1 MENKTGQST
10 VSFPSNS
17 ESIALVLT
25 ACAVGALFILLV
37 SSGNFV
43 FGSNA
48 GNWIYPYYESKH
60 QVPAWILGTVLLSL
74 GLSIFAGSRFIHSHE
89 KITLIGCYLNAV
101 FMQALIRKV
110 YPISLGVIVQSDTAN
125 SFYTPAIRYSTFEI
139 LARFDELISSFP
151 HHATTNM
158 PGKILLY
165 DILMLFTSSPRI
177 MGYLVIVVSS
187 LGALLLYGICKQLF
201 HDKRTAFYALI
212 LYALIPCKLFF
223 FPILNTVSPVIIL
236 LCLYLFLAYIENGH
250 VLMASLLGIGLYIQ
264 FLFEPLPLIT
274 GIIFLG
280 ILLQAI
286 RERRISKEGFW
297 KLILNMSL
305 GFLSVYFLFSIFF
318 SFDLFRTFMYVW
330 KDLMNF
336 NTNGQRDYWIWLGE
350 NIKEFF
356 YGVGVPITIITIYMI
371 AHIFA
376 QWKASRDFVLL
387 SVENVFAMSVIIT
400 FLILVVLGI
409 NRGEVTRLWIFLA
422 VFFQVPA
429 SIFMAKHVRSN
440 VPFYLVTGMLV
451 VQSIITLHR
460 IGFII
465 P

>member
-1 MENKTGQST
+1 MESKTLLS
-10 VSFPSNS
+10 SSSSSSNAAS
-17 ESIALVLT
+17 MALVMT
-25 ACAVGALFILLV
+25 ACALGVLFIYLA

-43 FGSNA
+43 FGSKA
-48 GNWIYPYYESKH
+48 GNWTYPYYDSEP
-60 QVPAWILGTVLLSL
+60 QVPAWIPVTVLVSLS
-74 GLSIFAGSRFIHSHE
+74 LSIFAGSRLIHSHE
-89 KITLIGCYLNAV
+89 KITLIGCYLSAV

-139 LARFDELISSFP
+139 LARFNELVSSFP

-158 PGKILLY
+158 PGKILLF
-165 DILMLFTSSPRI
+165 DFLMVFTSSPRI

-201 HDKRTAFYALI
+201 HDKQTAFYALI

-223 FPILNTVSPVIIL
+223 FPNLNTVSPVIIL
-236 LCLYLFLAYIENGH
+236 LCLYLFLAYIENGG
-250 VLMASLLGIGLYIQ
+250 VLIAWLLGVGLYIQ

-286 RERRISKEGFW
+286 RERRISKEDFW
-297 KLILNMSL
+297 KLTLNMSL
-305 GFLSVYFLFSIFF
+305 GFLSVYFFFFIFF
-318 SFDLFRTFMYVW
+318 SFDLFRTFMYVF
-330 KDLMNF
+330 KDLINF
-336 NTNGQRDYWIWLGE
+336 NANGQRDYWIWLGE

-356 YGVGVPITIITIYMI
+356 YGVGVPITIITIYMTM
-371 AHIFA
+371 HILT
-376 QWKASRDFVLL
+376 QWKASSDFIPL
-387 SVENVFAMSVIIT
+387 SVENVFVMSVVIT
-400 FLILVVLGI
+400 FFILVFLGI
-409 NRGEVTRLWIFLA
+409 NRGEVTRLWIFMA

-429 SIFMAKHVRSN
+429 AIVMAKQVKSN
-440 VPFYLVTGMLV
+440 VLFFLVAGTLV
-451 VQSIITLHR
+451 VQSIVTLHR

>member
-1 MENKTGQST
+1 MGNKTTLST
-10 VSFPSNS
+10 PSSPSNAN
-17 ESIALVLT
+17 SIALVVA
-25 ACAVGALFILLV
+25 ACAVGVLFILLV

-43 FGSNA
+43 FGSQA
-48 GNWIYPYYESKH
+48 GNWIYPYYETKY

-74 GLSIFAGSRFIHSHE
+74 GLSIFAGSRLIHYHE
-89 KITLIGCYLNAV
+89 KVTLIGCYLNAV
-101 FMQALIRKV
+101 FMQAIIRKV

-139 LARFDELISSFP
+139 LARYNELVSSFP
-151 HHATTNM
+151 HHARTNM

-165 DILMLFTSSPRI
+165 DFLMVFTSSPRI
-177 MGYLVIVVSS
+177 LGYLVIVVSS

-236 LCLYLFLAYIENGH
+236 LCLYLFLAYIENRH
-250 VLMASLLGIGLYIQ
+250 VLMAALLGVGLYIQ

-286 RERRISKEGFW
+286 REGRISKEDFW
-297 KLILNMSL
+297 KLTLTMSL
-305 GFLSVYFLFSIFF
+305 GFLSVYFFFSIFF
-318 SFDLFRTFMYVW
+318 SFDLFQTFIFVW
-330 KDLMNF
+330 KGLMNF
-336 NTNGQRDYWIWLGE
+336 NTNGQRDYWIWLGA

-356 YGVGVPITIITIYMI
+356 FGVGVPITIITIYMT

-376 QWKASRDFVLL
+376 QWKDSRDFVLL

-400 FLILVVLGI
+400 FLILVFLGI

-429 SIFMAKHVRSN
+429 SIFLAKHTKSDI
-440 VPFYLVTGMLV
+440 PFLLVTGTLV
-451 VQSIITLHR
+451 VQSIVTLHR
-460 IGFII
+460 ISFII